1 MVTRNHDS
9 HSTVAA
15 LVLVLVV
22 GVSCDRKPSRR
33 EHDTIPPVPGA
44 PPAPSVA
51 RPGHYRMSARGLER
65 IRENEAFI
73 PRVYDDGVGN
83 KTIGY
88 GHMLRGGESYAG
100 GFTEAEARELFAKDV
115 SRIVD
120 PALDRITLPITQNQV
135 DALGSF
141 IYNVGPGN
149 FERSVLPALNG
160 GDHDAVTAEMAEYTK
175 GRNQRTGE
183 RIALRGLVRRRSEE
197 VALYKAPAGSVSL
210 SFPVREWSRAAR
222 RLLANGMRFLRVE
235 STCSLDICR
244 ESRSLS

>member
-1 MVTRNHDS
+1 M
-9 HSTVAA
+9 
-15 LVLVLVV
+15 
-22 GVSCDRKPSRR
+22 
-33 EHDTIPPVPGA
+33 PPITGA
-44 PPAPSVA
+44 PKPAPPVA
-51 RPGHYRMSARGLER
+51 RPGYYRMSARGLER

-83 KTIGY
+83 ETIGY
-88 GHMLRGGESYAG
+88 GHMLRAGESYAG
-100 GFTEAEARELFAKDV
+100 TITDAEARELFAKDV

-120 PALDRITLPITQNQV
+120 PALDHITMPLTQNQV

-149 FERSVLPALNG
+149 FERSVLSALNS
-160 GDHDAVTAEMAEYTK
+160 GDHAGVTSAMAEYTK

-183 RIALRGLVRRRSEE
+183 RIALRGLVRRRNEE
-197 VALYKAPAGSVSL
+197 VALYKAPAGRVSL
-210 SFPVREWSRAAR
+210 SFPAREWPRAAH
-222 RLLANGMRFLRVE
+222 RLLANGMQFFRVE